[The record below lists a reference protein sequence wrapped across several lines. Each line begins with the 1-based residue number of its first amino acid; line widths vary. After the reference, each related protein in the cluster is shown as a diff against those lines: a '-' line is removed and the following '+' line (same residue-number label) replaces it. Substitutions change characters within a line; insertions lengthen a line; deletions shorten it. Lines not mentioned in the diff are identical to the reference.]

1 MAVSGARRAARRRR
15 TPARALGVLLL
26 VVVVVALVAGAV
38 LAVAHLTAGGDDAPV
53 ARRPAPSATQ
63 TALADLDTASLV
75 VARTDF
81 CARVAP
87 AAAETALGSAPDAT
101 DTWHNGD
108 RAAVAPGVRDVVHE
122 FGCSWRVAGASAT
135 AWVFAP
141 PVSGS
146 EAARLARAAAGAKG
160 CQPLPGAP
168 AFGTHSVAVRCGGT
182 SPTTTFH
189 GLFGDAWLSC
199 AVSGP
204 TDPAVT
210 ERWCVTVAQAAAA

>member
-1 MAVSGARRAARRRR
+1 MSGARRAPRRRR
-15 TPARALGVLLL
+15 TPARPLLQALLALL
-26 VVVVVALVAGAV
+26 VVALVAGGVV
-38 LAVAHLTAGGDDAPV
+38 LSVRLSEREDAAPST
-53 ARRPAPSATQ
+53 RRPTPTVTETS
-63 TALADLDTASLV
+63 LADLDTASLA

-87 AAAETALGSAPDAT
+87 AAAETALGSAPTAT
-101 DTWHNGD
+101 DTWGNGD

-122 FGCSWRVAGASAT
+122 FGCAWRAPGAEAT

-141 PVSGS
+141 PVTDA
-146 EAARLARAAAGAKG
+146 EAARLGRAATRAQRCA
-160 CQPLPGAP
+160 PVPGAP
-168 AFGTHSVAVRCGGT
+168 PFGTHSVAVRCTGKAV
-182 SPTTTFH
+182 TTTFH

-204 TDPAVT
+204 EDPAVT